1 MLAFMPETFVYAGVN
16 GVEPGAHMKKF
27 ALALLVLAALCS
39 TAAAQMAAAATGEQS
54 AAVAPA
60 TESAA
65 IPATAVLQNLTA
77 PTYADVNCA
86 GFITTDKISESMGI
100 SGGWETPHA
109 TKFSDRDYVYVTGG
123 AVQVGNLYTVLRH
136 LKDPNKWE
144 AYKGQRGSIAAA
156 GEPYAEVGHIRVVAV
171 RGQNVGIAQVE
182 YSCEPIVRGD
192 FVVPFVEKAM
202 VTVPKAVMFDRFAA
216 PNGKAVG
223 RIVMG
228 KDFDQYLGTGKKAYI
243 NIGADKGIKIG
254 DYMRSIRNYSD
265 AYGTA
270 IDALSFRA
278 STTEDTQKT
287 VHSFPNSRLGEL
299 PRQTLGEAV
308 VVGVYPHSSTI
319 MFTTSIRDI
328 NVGDHV
334 ELMDGPL
341 LPPPPPP
348 PPMNPPTIACQASP
362 TNVRKGES
370 STITCDVASPDN
382 RQISLSFSS
391 SSGRLNPRDNT
402 AQLDTGSADPGQ
414 VTVVA
419 TATDDRNLSST
430 AQATVNV
437 AGAAAPAAAN
447 NKEVQFAKASARVDN
462 KAKAILD
469 GVALLMQQQADSTAV
484 VIGMP
489 DSDSKTGAKLAMKRA
504 ENVKTYLTASKGIDP
519 KRIQTRAGT
528 KTNGKAE
535 VWVVPAGAPMP

>member
-1 MLAFMPETFVYAGVN
+1 
-16 GVEPGAHMKKF
+16 MKKI
-27 ALALLVLAALCS
+27 ALGLLALAALCS
-39 TAAAQMAAAATGEQS
+39 TAAAQMATAAAGEQS
-54 AAVAPA
+54 ATVAPA
-60 TESAA
+60 AESAA
-65 IPATAVLQNLTA
+65 IPPTAVLQNLTA

-86 GFITTDKISESMGI
+86 GFVTSDHLPESLTI
-100 SGGWETPHA
+100 AGGWETPHA
-109 TKFSDRDYVYVTGG
+109 TKYSDRDYIYLTGG
-123 AVQVGNLYTVLRH
+123 YVQVGNLYTVLRH
-136 LKDPNKWE
+136 LLDPNKWE
-144 AYKGQRGSIAAA
+144 AFKGQHAAIAAV
-156 GEPYAEVGHIRVVAV
+156 GEAFAEIGHVRVVAV
-171 RGQNVGIAQVE
+171 RGQNVGVAQVE

-192 FVVPFVEKAM
+192 FVVPFVEKPT
-202 VTVPKAVMFDRFAA
+202 VTVPKTILFDRFAP
-216 PNGKAVG
+216 PNGKSVG
-223 RIVMG
+223 RIVLG
-228 KDFDQYLGTGKKAYI
+228 KDFDQTLGTGKKAYI
-243 NIGADKGIKIG
+243 NIGADKGLKVG
-254 DYMRSIRNYSD
+254 DYMRAIRNYSD
-265 AYGTA
+265 VANTP
-270 IDALSFRA
+270 IDALSFKA
-278 STTEDTQKT
+278 KDAEDTQKNEHT
-287 VHSFPNSRLGEL
+287 FPNSRLSEL
-299 PRQTLGEAV
+299 PRQTVGEAIV
-308 VVGVYPHSSTI
+308 VSVHPHSSTI
-319 MFTTSIRDI
+319 MFTTTITDV

-334 ELMDGPL
+334 EMMDGPL

-348 PPMNPPTIACQASP
+348 PPMNPPTLSCSASP

-391 SSGRLNPRDNT
+391 SSGRLTPRENT
-402 AQLDTGSADPGQ
+402 ALLDTGSADAGQ

-430 AQATVNV
+430 AQAMVNV

-447 NKEVQFAKASARVDN
+447 NNEVQFAKGSARVDN

-489 DSDSKTGAKLAMKRA
+489 DSDSKAGAKLAMKRA

>member
-1 MLAFMPETFVYAGVN
+1 
-16 GVEPGAHMKKF
+16 MKKT
-27 ALALLVLAALCS
+27 ALALLALAALCS
-39 TAAAQMAAAATGEQS
+39 TAAAQMATAATGEQS
-54 AAVAPA
+54 ATVAPA

-86 GFITTDKISESMGI
+86 GFITSDKVSEAMGI

-109 TKFSDRDYVYVTGG
+109 TKFADRDYVYITGG
-123 AVQVGNLYTVLRH
+123 AVQVGNLYTILRH

-144 AYKGQRGSIAAA
+144 AFKGQHGAISAA
-156 GEPYAEVGHIRVVAV
+156 GEAYAEVGHVRVVAV
-171 RGQNVGIAQVE
+171 RGQNVGVAQVE
-182 YSCEPIVRGD
+182 YSCEPVVRGD
-192 FVVPFVEKAM
+192 FVVPFAEKQA
-202 VTVPKAVMFDRFAA
+202 VTVPKTIMFDRYAP
-216 PNGKAVG
+216 PNGKAIG

-228 KDFDQYLGTGKKAYI
+228 KDFDQTLGTGKKAYI
-243 NIGADKGIKIG
+243 DIGADKGIKVG
-254 DYMRSIRNYSD
+254 DYMRSVRNYSD
-265 AYGTA
+265 AYNTD
-270 IDALSFRA
+270 IDKLSFKA
-278 STTEDTQKT
+278 KDAEDTQKSA
-287 VHSFPNSRLGEL
+287 HPFPNSRLGEL

-308 VVGVYPHSSTI
+308 VVSVHPHSSTI
-319 MFTTSIRDI
+319 MFTTSIQDI
-328 NVGDHV
+328 AVGDHV

-362 TNVRKGES
+362 VSVRKGES

-402 AQLDTGSADPGQ
+402 AVLDTGSADPGQ

-447 NKEVQFAKASARVDN
+447 NNEVQFAKGSARVDN

-484 VIGMP
+484 IIGMP
-489 DSDSKTGAKLAMKRA
+489 DSDSNAGAKLAMKRA
-504 ENVKTYLTASKGIDP
+504 ENVKAYLTASKGIDA

>member
-1 MLAFMPETFVYAGVN
+1 
-16 GVEPGAHMKKF
+16 MKKF
-27 ALALLVLAALCS
+27 ALALLAVAVLGS
-39 TAAAQMAAAATGEQS
+39 TAAAQMAAAATPEQS
-54 AAVAPA
+54 ATVAPA

-65 IPATAVLQNLTA
+65 IPPTAVLQNLTL

-86 GFITTDKISESMGI
+86 GFITSDKLPESMTVA
-100 SGGWETPHA
+100 GGWETPHS
-109 TKFSDRDYVYVTGG
+109 TKFQDRDYIYLTGG
-123 AVQVGNLYTVLRH
+123 TVQVGNLYTVIRH
-136 LKDPNKWE
+136 MQDPNKWE
-144 AYKGQRGSIAAA
+144 AFTGQRAAIGA
-156 GEPYAEVGHIRVVAV
+156 VGEPYAEIGHVRVVAV

-182 YSCEPIVRGD
+182 YSCEPLVPGD
-192 FVVPFVEKAM
+192 FAVPFAEKQSP
-202 VTVPKAVMFDRFAA
+202 TLPKTIMFDRYAP

-228 KDFDQYLGTGKKAYI
+228 KDFDQVLGTGKKAYI
-243 NIGADKGIKIG
+243 NIGADKGIKVG
-254 DYMRSIRNYSD
+254 DYMRTIRTYSES
-265 AYGTA
+265 YHTE
-270 IDALSFRA
+270 IDKLSFKA
-278 STTEDTQKT
+278 SATDDTQKNAHT
-287 VHSFPNSRLGEL
+287 FPNSRLGEL
-299 PRQTLGEAV
+299 PRQTLAEDV
-308 VVGVYPHSSTI
+308 VLNVAPHSATI
-319 MFTTSIRDI
+319 MLTTSIMDV

-348 PPMNPPTIACQASP
+348 PPMNPPTLSCSASP

-370 STITCDVASPDN
+370 STVTCDVASPDN

-391 SSGRLNPRDNT
+391 SSGRITPRENT
-402 AQLDTGSADPGQ
+402 ALLDTGSADAGP

-430 AQATVNV
+430 AQAVVNV

-447 NKEVQFAKASARVDN
+447 NNEVQFAKNSARVDN

-489 DSDSKTGAKLAMKRA
+489 DSDSKAGAKLAMKRA